1 LFKETIMNA
10 LHRMERF
17 LDQHM
22 IPFDLVA
29 HPHTQSSAET
39 ARAAGVPPERLAKG
53 VLLDG
58 EDCQMVAMIPADQE
72 VQLGKLRQ
80 DVGVE
85 FSLADEASVSRLFAE
100 CEPGVVP
107 GLPNAWG
114 VEMVWDDDLM
124 AQPDVYLEA
133 GDHERLLHIETRF
146 LREAFG
152 DAPHC
157 HFSQPRMQHIQA

>member
-1 LFKETIMNA
+1 MNA

-17 LDQHM
+17 LDEHM

-29 HPHTQSSAET
+29 HPHSQTSAET
-39 ARAAGVPPERLAKG
+39 ARAAGVPLARLAKG

-58 EDCQMVAMIPADQE
+58 RECQMVAMIPADQE
-72 VQLGKLRQ
+72 VHLGRLGFDQ
-80 DVGVE
+80 GVE
-85 FSLADEASVSRLFAE
+85 FTLADEASVSRLFGE

-114 VEMVWDDDLM
+114 VEMVWDDALM

-133 GDHERLLHIETRF
+133 GDHERLLHIETRY
-146 LREAFG
+146 LRELFG

-157 HFSQPRMQHIQA
+157 HFSQPRLHH

>member
-1 LFKETIMNA
+1 MNTEQTLQTAAELLTAWNGETTHPESNRMDVLIGVENLRPAVTA
-10 LHRMERF
+10 LHDAHWGYLSAITG
-17 LDQHM
+17 LD
-22 IPFDLVA
+22 L
-29 HPHTQSSAET
+29 
-39 ARAAGVPPERLAKG
+39 
-53 VLLDG
+53 
-58 EDCQMVAMIPADQE
+58 
-72 VQLGKLRQ
+72 
-80 DVGVE
+80 GVE
-85 FSLADEASVSRLFAE
+85 VSLADEASVSRLFSE
-100 CEPGVVP
+100 CAPGVVP

-157 HFSQPRMQHIQA
+157 HFSQPRMQHIH

>member
-1 LFKETIMNA
+1 MNP

-17 LDQHM
+17 LDAHL
-22 IPFDLVA
+22 IPFDIVS
-29 HPHTQSSAET
+29 HPHTHTSAET
-39 ARAAGVPPERLAKG
+39 ARAAGLSPGRIAKG

-58 EDCQMVAMIPADQE
+58 QECQMVAMIPADQE
-72 VQLGKLRQ
+72 IHLGKLGL
-80 DVGVE
+80 DHGVE
-85 FSLADEASVSRLFAE
+85 FSLATESSVSSLFAE

-114 VEMVWDDDLM
+114 VEMVWDDALM

-133 GDHERLLHIETRF
+133 GDHKRLLHIETRY

-152 DAPHC
+152 DSPHC
-157 HFSQPRMQHIQA
+157 HFCQPRMMHG

>member
-1 LFKETIMNA
+1 MKA

-17 LDQHM
+17 LDAHH

-29 HPHTQSSAET
+29 HPHSHTSAET
-39 ARAAGVPPERLAKG
+39 ARAAGVPLNRIAKG

-58 EDCQMVAMIPADQE
+58 QDCQMVAMIPANQE
-72 VQLGKLRQ
+72 IHLGKLGL
-80 DVGVE
+80 DHGLA
-85 FSLADEASVSRLFAE
+85 FSLASESSISSLFRE
-100 CEPGVVP
+100 CAPGVVP

-124 AQPDVYLEA
+124 AQPDLYLEA
-133 GDHERLLHIETRF
+133 GDHERLLHIETRY
-146 LREAFG
+146 LRELFG

-157 HFSQPRMQHIQA
+157 HFSQPRMVHHA

>member
-1 LFKETIMNA
+1 MKA

-17 LDQHM
+17 LDEHR
-22 IPFDLVA
+22 IPFDVVA
-29 HPHTQSSAET
+29 HPHSQTSAET
-39 ARAAGVPPERLAKG
+39 ARAAGISPGRMAKG
-53 VLLDG
+53 VVLDG
-58 EDCQMVAMIPADQE
+58 QGCQLVAMIPADE
-72 VQLGKLRQ
+72 EIHLGKLAQ
-80 DVGVE
+80 DMGMDVR
-85 FSLADEASVSRLFAE
+85 LADTATVSSLFSE

-124 AQPDVYLEA
+124 AQPDIYLEG

-157 HFSQPRMQHIQA
+157 HFSQPRMQRVQA

>member
-1 LFKETIMNA
+1 MNA

-17 LDQHM
+17 LDEHL

-29 HPHTQSSAET
+29 HPHSQTSVET
-39 ARAAGVPPERLAKG
+39 ARAAGVPLSRLAKG

-58 EDCQMVAMIPADQE
+58 RECQLVAMVPADQQ
-72 VQLGKLRQ
+72 VHLGKLGL
-80 DVGVE
+80 DHGLE
-85 FSLADEASVSRLFAE
+85 FSLADEASVGRLFSE

-114 VEMVWDDDLM
+114 VEIVWDDDLLK
-124 AQPDVYLEA
+124 QPDIYLEA
-133 GDHERLLHIETRF
+133 GDHERLLHIETRY

-157 HFSQPRMQHIQA
+157 RFSQPRVHHA